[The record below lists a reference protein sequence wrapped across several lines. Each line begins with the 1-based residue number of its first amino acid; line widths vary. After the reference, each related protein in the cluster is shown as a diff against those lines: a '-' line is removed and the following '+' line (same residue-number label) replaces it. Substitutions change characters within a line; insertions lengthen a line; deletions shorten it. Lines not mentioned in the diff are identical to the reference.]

1 MCGQHGFGYTING
14 YWRYVLDL
22 GLQIWNSGWVMA
34 MLNGHSS
41 GYPLGAWH
49 YTRHWASKIG

>member
-14 YWRYVLDL
+14 YWQYVLDL

-41 GYPLGAWH
+41 GYPLGA
-49 YTRHWASKIG
+49 